1 MKKLSSIKHLYNS
14 LVNETVYTFSE
25 HWFMENSKTVNTN
38 LFPISVSIVKCR
50 VTKATGKLLLS
61 RKEE

>member
-1 MKKLSSIKHLYNS
+1 MKQCIYFQNTDL
-14 LVNETVYTFSE
+14 
-25 HWFMENSKTVNTN
+25 WKTVNTN
-38 LFPISVSIVKCR
+38 LFSISVSIVKCR